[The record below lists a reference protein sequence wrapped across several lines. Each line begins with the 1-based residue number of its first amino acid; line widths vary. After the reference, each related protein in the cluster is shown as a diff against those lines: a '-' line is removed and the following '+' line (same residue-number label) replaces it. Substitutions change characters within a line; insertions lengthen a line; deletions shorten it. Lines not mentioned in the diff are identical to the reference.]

1 MPFDLSI
8 GDNHHPIYRYVHDMK
23 AVEAHHW
30 PDVAYYLFVCADV
43 VWPNDPDCLLQ
54 ERISTILMQ
63 YSDTLGEQVEN
74 YPAHIVQEDME
85 SVLPAFLGFVLRNR
99 GL

>member
-1 MPFDLSI
+1 VSFDLSI
-8 GDNHHPIYRYVHDMK
+8 GANDHPIYKRVHEME
-23 AVEAHHW
+23 AVKAHHW
-30 PDVAYYLFVCADV
+30 PSVAFYLFVCADV
-43 VWPNDPDCLLQ
+43 VWPNDPDRVLR

-63 YSDTLGEQVEN
+63 YSETLGEQVEN

-99 GL
+99 GQ